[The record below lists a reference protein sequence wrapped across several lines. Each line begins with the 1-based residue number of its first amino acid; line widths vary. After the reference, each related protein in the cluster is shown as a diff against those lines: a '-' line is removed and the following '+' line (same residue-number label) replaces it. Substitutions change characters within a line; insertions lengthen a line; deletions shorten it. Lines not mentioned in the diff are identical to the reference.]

1 MHMKACKQEQVGEST
16 ARGFGA
22 AGSKRVAGA
31 MFALLVSIA
40 APAYAGGTVK
50 LVWGA
55 AASPETS
62 TKSYQGSHS
71 NFFGPG
77 QSINGAAWNVELWTT
92 GHPGRTAASAEVTG
106 NVAAIA
112 QATLTNA
119 MQTYTMT
126 PPASG
131 ANFAGGKLVIYAKL
145 APGDITGNATIDLRL
160 DVLARQGANW
170 EAAGSDRRAVDGGA
184 GSEEVE
190 FPVPVDLP
198 ASLDSATTVRVE
210 STMTL
215 VASASIAP
223 SGGAYESASAD
234 AFYGGGRISG
244 FYVLNAAGAQV
255 TGFTLT
261 GGQLKVEER
270 TPPPGGL
277 ARAVEFFHP
286 EFDHYFITT
295 NPVEIDNLDSGRTP
309 GWQRTG
315 QSFDVYATGEAG
327 RAPVC
332 RFFSES
338 FAPKSS
344 HFYAP
349 RGFGCEAVL
358 GDPTWQYEG
367 DVFFAPLP
375 AADGSCPAGTVG
387 VFRLYNN
394 GLGGAPNHRF
404 TTSEETFAAMRRD
417 GWIPEGAGEGVGMCS
432 PR

>member
-1 MHMKACKQEQVGEST
+1 MVESIIRGSGA
-16 ARGFGA
+16 ARGKG
-22 AGSKRVAGA
+22 VAGA
-31 MFALLVSIA
+31 AFALLLTIA
-40 APAYAGGTVK
+40 GPAVAGGTVK

-62 TKSYQGSHS
+62 TKSYQGSFS
-71 NFFGPG
+71 NFFGPS
-77 QSINGAAWNVELWTT
+77 QSINGAAWSVELWTV
-92 GHPGRTAASAEVTG
+92 GNAGRTAASAEVRG
-106 NVAAIA
+106 NVAAVA
-112 QATLTNA
+112 RATVTNA
-119 MQTYTMT
+119 MQEYTLT

-131 ANFAGGKLVIYAKL
+131 VNFAGGKLVLYAKL
-145 APGDITGNATIDLRL
+145 APGDITGNATLDLEL

-190 FPVPVDLP
+190 FPVAVDLP
-198 ASLDSATTVRVE
+198 ATLDSAKTVRVE
-210 STMTL
+210 STMVL

-223 SGGAYESASAD
+223 SGGAYQSASAD
-234 AFYGGGRISG
+234 AFDGGGRISG
-244 FYVLNAAGAQV
+244 FAVLNASGAQV

-261 GGQLKVEER
+261 GGQLSVQER
-270 TPPPGGL
+270 APPPAGL

-295 NPVEIDNLDSGRTP
+295 NPVEIANLDSGRTP

-315 QSFDVYATGEAG
+315 QSFNVYAAGDTG

-332 RFFSES
+332 RFFSAS

-358 GDPTWQYEG
+358 ADPRWQYEG

-375 AADGSCPAGTVG
+375 AADGGCPAGTVG
-387 VFRLYNN
+387 VFRLYND
-394 GLGGAPNHRF
+394 GMGGAPNHRF
-404 TTSEETFAAMRRD
+404 TTSDETFAAMQRD
-417 GWIPEGAGEGVGMCS
+417 GWIAEGAGAGVGMCS
-432 PR
+432 PL